1 MSVASLTP
9 RGDPPSRGHH
19 LATITH
25 DGRFWDVYVELE
37 DEASHPGTHRGRFA
51 FAPVD
56 AGEGEE
62 PLRTTDVIIERSR
75 EDALGSAQ
83 RLDTHHFVALLR
95 SLLPSA

>member
-25 DGRFWDVYVELE
+25 EGRFWDVYVEFE

-62 PLRTTDVIIERSR
+62 LLRTADVIIEPSL
-75 EDALGSAQ
+75 EGALASVE

-95 SLLPSA
+95 SLLP